1 MYFYINLGCENKVIL
16 IVNTS
21 VITTT
26 SIIFALAV
34 IVSKIIPASKISSL
48 AALLITTVFIRP
60 I

>member
-1 MYFYINLGCENKVIL
+1 MYFYINLGCENKVIF

-34 IVSKIIPASKISSL
+34 IVSKIISASKISSL